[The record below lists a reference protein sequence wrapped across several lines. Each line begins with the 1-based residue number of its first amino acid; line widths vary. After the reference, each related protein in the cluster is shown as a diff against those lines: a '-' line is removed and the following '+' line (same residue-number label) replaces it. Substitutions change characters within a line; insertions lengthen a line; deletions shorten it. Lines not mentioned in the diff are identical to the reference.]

1 VKTLFLFFATVSFA
15 LANADPVKVTAKE
28 VEQAIHFFTGK
39 EKPKAFPL
47 QISGSSLYR
56 YTFTSSRH
64 LVHPRGGDESMLS
77 FWLKN
82 QSKITFFKFT
92 ITPALTLEE
101 SASLK
106 QLDLATLLKDR
117 KVVEYRIKEID
128 QGGSIEK
135 HKDLIIFSKG
145 RIIKKV

>member
-1 VKTLFLFFATVSFA
+1 
-15 LANADPVKVTAKE
+15 
-28 VEQAIHFFTGK
+28 
-39 EKPKAFPL
+39 
-47 QISGSSLYR
+47 
-56 YTFTSSRH
+56 
-64 LVHPRGGDESMLS
+64 MLS

-92 ITPALTLEE
+92 ITPALTLEK